1 MGVKSYKSR
10 QIRIS
15 GNKMRHK
22 MRYIK
27 VKYIGLQHTPHRGS
41 FKLYNLLEQMNEH
54 PIHSTVSLNT
64 IHANGFEPI
73 EVQRV
78 EG

>member
-1 MGVKSYKSR
+1 
-10 QIRIS
+10 
-15 GNKMRHK
+15 

-41 FKLYNLLEQMNEH
+41 FKLYNLLEPMNDH
-54 PIHSTVSLNT
+54 PVHSTVSLNT

-73 EVQRV
+73 EQ
-78 EG
+78 EGL

>member
-1 MGVKSYKSR
+1 
-10 QIRIS
+10 
-15 GNKMRHK
+15 

-41 FKLYNLLEQMNEH
+41 FKLYNLLEPMNEH
-54 PIHSTVSLNT
+54 PVHSTVSLNT

-73 EVQRV
+73 ETQ
-78 EG
+78 ESHT